1 MEQIDRQLRQPLAQ
15 RTEQA
20 RAVAEG
26 ARRHG
31 RKVKGSRREQ
41 QIVPACVLIHGRH
54 EAKVVPALFG
64 DIQQHKA
71 DVLFSRKRKR
81 FIRAARIIEHIV
93 RQSLAAARGK
103 GGVAVDQDLR
113 LFVAEEQRPRLVR
126 QRICLHREAQPL
138 QALHRIGKAV
148 LAPEAADL
156 EHLVFEEQ
164 LRLRAQCPRVDRAAL
179 TEQQRR
185 GKQLVGGRLDAVLRF
200 KEAAEAVKLPRT
212 DPLKVMGRE
221 VVEQQRPAGGEAAGD
236 GGGEKRFLCARVKL
250 CLQRAQQRL
259 ARYAGGVLPRVALI
273 ERAPRVAGE
282 DDDGVAE
289 ADILAQ
295 IAVREASRVQN
306 LQKQLDRVEVCL
318 FDLVKEQDAVRV
330 LFDEARQQSLL
341 RAGVAFLETH
351 QPHV

>member
-1 MEQIDRQLRQPLAQ
+1 
-15 RTEQA
+15 
-20 RAVAEG
+20 
-26 ARRHG
+26 
-31 RKVKGSRREQ
+31 
-41 QIVPACVLIHGRH
+41 
-54 EAKVVPALFG
+54 
-64 DIQQHKA
+64 
-71 DVLFSRKRKR
+71 
-81 FIRAARIIEHIV
+81 
-93 RQSLAAARGK
+93 
-103 GGVAVDQDLR
+103 
-113 LFVAEEQRPRLVR
+113 
-126 QRICLHREAQPL
+126 
-138 QALHRIGKAV
+138 
-148 LAPEAADL
+148 
-156 EHLVFEEQ
+156 
-164 LRLRAQCPRVDRAAL
+164 
-179 TEQQRR
+179 
-185 GKQLVGGRLDAVLRF
+185 
-200 KEAAEAVKLPRT
+200 
-212 DPLKVMGRE
+212 MGRE